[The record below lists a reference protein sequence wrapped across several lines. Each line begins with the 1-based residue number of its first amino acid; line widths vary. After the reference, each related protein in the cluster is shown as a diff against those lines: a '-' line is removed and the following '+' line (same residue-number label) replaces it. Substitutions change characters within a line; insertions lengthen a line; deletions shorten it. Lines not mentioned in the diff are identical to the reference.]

1 MKRLIILTVMFFSF
15 CFSNFAAA
23 QGFDLESPNLD
34 KPAEKK
40 ETKKDDIGIGDFG
53 GLNFGVLFDVR
64 YMAVGNNA
72 PGTVVHVDELNITGN
87 IGDNISLLVEQLLP
101 TSQQSGLEDQ
111 IGDDHGFA
119 YAIFSNTSFLPA
131 GTAFKI
137 GRFRFKWG
145 IDAVLDSPA
154 NPIYPLTRKNLGF
167 VSDRGI
173 ELSGFLG
180 EIDYTI
186 GLADGPGFTEE
197 IVTDSLGKPIGVVN
211 KSIKNNVM
219 PLIVRLSNKFSS
231 SKISLSYFNG
241 NSWGYSNFMDHTPN
255 KSFRASHPGGAAD
268 RSILLL
274 RQHGAID
281 YSLRWDKFDLAL
293 EYSQGLDTDSTLNK
307 SYRTTGYFSRLDYAV
322 KPQKMNIQLQYDQYG
337 DGHENVKDEKS
348 LSAGLQLFIQDQAF
362 IRIGYM
368 YNRLGLTSEEMSGM
382 FENTGFMQFYLPL

>member
-1 MKRLIILTVMFFSF
+1 MNGLLISAILAF
-15 CFSNFAAA
+15 CLCVSNFAKA
-23 QGFDLESPNLD
+23 QEFDLESPNLD
-34 KPAEKK
+34 KPVDKK
-40 ETKKDDIGIGDFG
+40 EKKKDDIAVGDLG

-72 PGTVVHVDELNITGN
+72 PGTVIHVDELNITGN

-101 TSQQSGLEDQ
+101 TSLQSGLEDQ

-119 YAIFSNTSFLPA
+119 YAIFSNISFLPP

-197 IVTDSLGKPIGVVN
+197 IVTNSVGNPIGVVN
-211 KSIKNNVM
+211 KSAKNNIM
-219 PLIVRLSNKFSS
+219 PVIVRISNKFSS
-231 SKISLSYFNG
+231 SKIGLSYFNG
-241 NSWGYSNFMDHTPN
+241 KSWGYTNFMDHTPN

-293 EYSQGLDTDSTLNK
+293 EYSQGLDTDSMLNRN
-307 SYRTTGYFSRLDYAV
+307 YQTIGYFSRIDYAI
-322 KPQKMNIQLQYDQYG
+322 KPQKLNLQLQYDQYD
-337 DGHENVKDEKS
+337 DGHENMKDEKS

-362 IRIGYM
+362 IRFGYM
-368 YNRLGLTSEEMSGM
+368 YNRLGLTSGEMSGM
-382 FENTGFMQFYLPL
+382 FENTGFVQFYLPL